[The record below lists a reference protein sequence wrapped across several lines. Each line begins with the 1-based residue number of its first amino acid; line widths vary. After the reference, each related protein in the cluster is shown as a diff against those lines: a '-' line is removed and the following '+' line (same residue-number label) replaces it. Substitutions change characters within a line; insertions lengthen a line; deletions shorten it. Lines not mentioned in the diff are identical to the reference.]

1 MNWGRRQGQMHNR
14 PTVFGRLPCKTKAA
28 GFPAALNVKLF
39 RNKTGER
46 LLSGH
51 YLSNACHAD
60 VVINQQSL

>member
-1 MNWGRRQGQMHNR
+1 MDWGGRQRQTHNR
-14 PTVFGRLPCKTKAA
+14 PNTFGRLPCKTKAA
-28 GFPAALNVKLF
+28 GKPAALNVKLF

-46 LLSGH
+46 LSSGH